1 MAEPHPKKRAQK
13 VMFGKNLK
21 TLLQY
26 LKEKSARNVTCYEI
40 Q

>member
-26 LKEKSARNVTCYEI
+26 L
-40 Q
+40 